1 MALNLYKNGTIALL
15 ASEDVEASRYSEVII
30 GLLEKLLANNDLGPN
45 DIDAIAVG
53 VGPGSFTGLR
63 VGVSTAR
70 TLAQVLD
77 LPLAGVPAVEAL
89 LAAAQEQQIQGTII
103 PALDAHR
110 GQVYACPPMTE
121 GVSSLAPELMDIPAF
136 FDLVRATSNN
146 ENHVTVVG
154 TGCELLR
161 RSDDALLAA
170 HCTDKENL
178 RRPAAAHIAACAAD
192 VLSHLDNRSLFK
204 VEPLYWRPADALTL
218 KERQE
223 RRKLSQK
230 EGADQ

>member
-15 ASEDVEASRYSEVII
+15 TSEDVEASRYSEVII
-30 GLLEKLLANNDLGPN
+30 GLLQKLLSKNDLGPS

-53 VGPGSFTGLR
+53 IGPGSFTGLR

-77 LPLAGVPAVEAL
+77 IPLVGVPSVESL
-89 LAAAQEQQIQGTII
+89 LAAAQEQHTRGTII
-103 PALDAHR
+103 PALDARR

-121 GVSSLAPELMDIPAF
+121 GVSSLAPELMDISAF
-136 FDLVRATSNN
+136 FDLVRTTAEN
-146 ENHVTVVG
+146 EKHVTVVG

-161 RSDDALLAA
+161 RSDDPKLAA
-170 HCTDKENL
+170 LCADGEIL
-178 RRPAAAHIAACAAD
+178 DRPAATHIAACAAST
-192 VLSHLDNRSLFK
+192 LSRSDSRSLFK

-230 EGADQ
+230 EGAKR